1 MEKNII
7 VKMKFGSHLYG
18 TNTPQSDTDYKG
30 VYLPSLREV
39 YTGKYKEHISYNT
52 NTGSDE
58 KNSKEDIDYE
68 VYSLHYFLELA
79 CAGKTVAIDMIH
91 APKEMILISSPIW
104 EAIQAN
110 RIKIYSKN
118 LKAFVGYARTQA
130 AKYGIKGSRLN
141 QAARVIEFLSSQNQK
156 LRINEIWDILPEGE
170 HISKSVDVMGVNI
183 YQVCGKKFQ
192 GTANIGHC
200 LPSLHKYHKEYGA
213 RAVMASNNEGIDW
226 KAVSHALRAA
236 FQVKEMLT
244 THDLIFPLKDREYL
258 LQVKQGK
265 FDFKKEVGPRLDK
278 EIEELEI
285 LAVSSDLPEK
295 ADRLFWD
302 DFLCD
307 TYLDMHK

>member
-1 MEKNII
+1 MNTI
-7 VKMKFGSHLYG
+7 VKIKFGSHLYG

-30 VYLPSLREV
+30 IYLPSLRDV
-39 YTGKYKEHISYNT
+39 YVGKFKEHISYNT
-52 NTGSDE
+52 KTGSDQ

-68 VYSLHYFLELA
+68 VYSLHYFLDLA
-79 CAGKTVAIDMIH
+79 CAGETVAIDMIH

-110 RIKIYSKN
+110 RHKTYSKN
-118 LKAFVGYARTQA
+118 IKAFVGYARTQA

-141 QAARVIEFLSSQNQK
+141 QAGKVIEFLSSQNLHLK
-156 LRINEIWDILPEGE
+156 INDIWEILPEGE
-170 HISKSVDVMGVNI
+170 HISKTVDDTGVNI

-192 GTANIGHC
+192 GTATIKFC
-200 LPSLHKYHKEYGA
+200 LPSLNKYYSEYGA
-213 RAVMASNNEGIDW
+213 RAKLAANNEGIDW

-244 THDLIFPLKDREYL
+244 THDLKFPLKEREYL
-258 LQVKQGK
+258 LQVKQGRL
-265 FDFKKEVGPRLDK
+265 DFKKEVGPRLDK

-285 LAVSSDLPEK
+285 LAAKSDLPEK
-295 ADRLFWD
+295 VDRLFWD

-307 TYLDMHK
+307 TYLRINNA